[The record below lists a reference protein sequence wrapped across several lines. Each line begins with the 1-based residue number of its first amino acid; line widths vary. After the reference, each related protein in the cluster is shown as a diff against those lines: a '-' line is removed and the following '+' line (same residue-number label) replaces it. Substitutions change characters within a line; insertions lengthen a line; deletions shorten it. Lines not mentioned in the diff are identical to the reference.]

1 MCLPLYGA
9 VGGASGAQGAL
20 SFILSV
26 GASMLVSEK
35 KAAEKQ
41 QKKTKKKILV
51 APLLSDVKEI
61 ICFLVLL
68 FFSRYLSYKSAL
80 EHQIIAKAEPP
91 FFG

>member
-26 GASMLVSEK
+26 GEGGGASMLVSEK

-41 QKKTKKKILV
+41 QQKNKKKDPGCATFV
-51 APLLSDVKEI
+51 RCKGNN
-61 ICFLVLL
+61 L
-68 FFSRYLSYKSAL
+68 FFSFVILFSLL
-80 EHQIIAKAEPP
+80 EL
-91 FFG
+91 

>member
-41 QKKTKKKILV
+41 QKKTKKDPGCATFVRCKGNN
-51 APLLSDVKEI
+51 
-61 ICFLVLL
+61 L
-68 FFSRYLSYKSAL
+68 FFSFVILFSLL
-80 EHQIIAKAEPP
+80 EL
-91 FFG
+91 

>member
-1 MCLPLYGA
+1 M
-9 VGGASGAQGAL
+9 Q
-20 SFILSV
+20 
-26 GASMLVSEK
+26 
-35 KAAEKQ
+35 KQ
-41 QKKTKKKILV
+41 QKTKKKILV

-68 FFSRYLSYKSAL
+68 FCSRYLSYKSAL